1 MRFFIR
7 TYGCQMNIYDSKVIE
22 RRLIELGHTRA
33 NSLDDAEFVIVNTCS
48 VREHAEKRALGQIRQ
63 IASQKKRRK
72 LTLIVIGCMATRLG
86 DKLISEYGAD
96 YSIGADKLWQ
106 IEEIITGKKLT
117 PPDLFTG
124 LGTPPETGKKPI
136 SYVAISRGC
145 SNFCSYCI
153 VPYVRGPLRHR
164 KPDEIIREIELL
176 ASEGVREI
184 TLIGQNVNSYRYGE
198 IEFAELL
205 KMVSSIEGIERI
217 RFTTNHPKDLSDS
230 VIEAISSLPKVAHH
244 IHLPVQSGS
253 NRILELM
260 RRGYSR
266 EDYIA
271 LVEKLYK
278 SVPDIHI
285 TTDVMVGFPT
295 ESIDDFEQ
303 TVKLYREVGF
313 AGGFFF
319 YYSVRP
325 GTAASRMRDDVT
337 YKEKIRRLNI
347 LINIGQELAEKKSE
361 ELIGT
366 AQEVLVEEKP
376 VEKPKELKG
385 RISCGRVT
393 TFEGE
398 KDLIGRIVP
407 VRIIAA
413 SIWNL
418 RGKIE
423 NNS

>member
-22 RRLIELGHTRA
+22 RRLIELGHRRA
-33 NSLDDAEFVIVNTCS
+33 GSIDDAELVIVNTCS

-72 LTLIVIGCMATRLG
+72 LTLVVIGCMASRLS
-86 DKLISEYGAD
+86 DKLTSEYGAD
-96 YSIGADKLWQ
+96 YAIGANKLWQ
-106 IEEIITGKKLT
+106 IEEIVTGKKIT
-117 PPDLFTG
+117 PPKVFTG
-124 LGTPPETGKKPI
+124 LSSPPKTGKKPT
-136 SYVAISRGC
+136 SYVAITRGC

-164 KPDEIIREIELL
+164 KPNEIIQEVKLL
-176 ASEGVREI
+176 ASEGVREV

-198 IEFAELL
+198 TGFAELL
-205 KMVSSIEGIERI
+205 KMVSNVEGIERI

-230 VIEAISSLPKVAHH
+230 IIEAISSLPKVAHH

-253 NRILELM
+253 NRVLKLM

-266 EDYIA
+266 EDYLT
-271 LVEKLYK
+271 LVEKL
-278 SVPDIHI
+278 SRNIPDIHI

-295 ESIDDFEQ
+295 ESIDDFKQ
-303 TVKLYREVGF
+303 TVKLYQQVGF

-325 GTAASRMRDDVT
+325 GTAASRMKDDIT
-337 YKEKIRRLNI
+337 YEEKIRRLNI
-347 LINIGQELAEKKSE
+347 IINIGQELAEKKSK

-366 AQEVLVEEKP
+366 TQKVLVEERVNKR
-376 VEKPKELKG
+376 PKELRG
-385 RISCGRVT
+385 RISCGRVV

-398 KDLIGRIVP
+398 KELIGRIVP
-407 VRIIAA
+407 VRITAA
-413 SIWNL
+413 STWSL
-418 RGKIE
+418 RGKME